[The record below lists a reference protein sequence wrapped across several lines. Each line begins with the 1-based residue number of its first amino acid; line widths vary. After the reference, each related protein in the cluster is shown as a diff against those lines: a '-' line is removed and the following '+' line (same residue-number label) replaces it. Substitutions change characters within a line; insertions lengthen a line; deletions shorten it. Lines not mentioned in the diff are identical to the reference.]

1 MGCKYSIIKCKKNR
15 EKELIEMLILHRN
28 KIIKSKITKDLK
40 ILGQINKNPE
50 NLDNSNKSFII
61 EKEPLRYKTD
71 FLNDTNN
78 ENNLMKYL
86 NELKKF
92 NIIEYE
98 KILLLYFNVLSCENK
113 TNLTG
118 NHKFISY
125 IDKFELLIDD
135 LYNNKDPNIIRNDIN
150 CGELIDR
157 YILFEKG
164 IIFNIHIDGKNLK
177 ILFNQNR
184 EEFNKI
190 LKSFLTEKINSKVT
204 LQNKEVYFQN
214 LTNTKF
220 INNNDDRTEFFYIYN
235 SIKECIKE
243 IKSKEIFTEEDNR
256 VFFIIFFAPIISSK
270 LDLLIK
276 PNNLNLF
283 YKYEVVDG
291 ILYVK
296 DKNSDN
302 IIFTL
307 NEGDK
312 IDKTK
317 LNKLLIKA
325 SNTNFISKK
334 EEERIIIKSLKLQ
347 YFQNYN
353 FYTKSKDVWD
363 FNIKLMKYIF
373 QSPTMKSLFSYVYPE
388 VYQNGKYIF
397 NNIKILEELA
407 NSFIFVPYK
416 LSNTYGFTLKDYLV
430 IFINGLPPR
439 ENNKIQILNGS
450 SSFQILA
457 LHEGAAHWTSAYCSY
472 TLKNNDFYQSV
483 CYEHFPLEQFKEEFE
498 RNNLIEANGGDI
510 LERIL
515 FSRSMDVTDI
525 REMLFILCRNSYNG
539 TYISFKQNFQK
550 ISKINLETVYNEVIK
565 DNCLKEYLDHLKIDL
580 EYLKEIKNK
589 TFEMKM
595 KRNGKFLRRSICF
608 KELLKTNHIFINEI
622 SCL

>member
-1 MGCKYSIIKCKKNR
+1 MGCKFSIKYKKNS

-28 KIIKSKITKDLK
+28 KIIKSKIIANLK
-40 ILGQINKNPE
+40 KLGQINKNPE
-50 NLDNSNKSFII
+50 NLDNSNINFII

-71 FLNDTNN
+71 FLRDTNN

-92 NIIEYE
+92 NTIEYE
-98 KILLLYFNVLSCENK
+98 KILLLYFNVLSCQNK

-184 EEFNKI
+184 DEFDKI
-190 LKSFLTEKINSKVT
+190 LESFLTEKINSKVT

-214 LTNTKF
+214 LTNYYITKF
-220 INNNDDRTEFFYIYN
+220 IDNNADRGEFIYIYN

-270 LDLLIK
+270 LDLLVK
-276 PNNLNLF
+276 PNNLNLL

-317 LNKLLIKA
+317 LNELLIKA

-334 EEERIIIKSLKLQ
+334 DEERIIIKSLKLQ

-353 FYTKSKDVWD
+353 FYTKNKVVWD

-373 QSPTMKSLFSYVYPE
+373 QSSTMKSLFSYVYPE
-388 VYQNGKYIF
+388 VYQNGNYIF
-397 NNIKILEELA
+397 NNKKILEELI
-407 NSFIFVPYK
+407 NSIIFVPYK
-416 LSNTYGFTLKDYLV
+416 LSNAYANTLKDYLV

-450 SSFQILA
+450 SSFQILCV
-457 LHEGAAHWTSAYCSY
+457 HEGAAHWTSAYCSY
-472 TLKNNDFYQSV
+472 TLKNNDFYESV
-483 CYEHFPLEQFKEEFE
+483 CYEHFPLEQFKTKFE
-498 RNNLIEANGGDI
+498 SNNLIDADGGDI

-515 FSRSMDVTDI
+515 FSRTMDVTDI
-525 REMLFILCRNSYNG
+525 REMLFILCRNSYNE
-539 TYISFKQNFQK
+539 TYIQFKQNFQK

-565 DNCLKEYLDHLKIDL
+565 DNYLKQYLDHLKIDL
-580 EYLKEIKNK
+580 EYLKGIKNK

-595 KRNGKFLRRSICF
+595 KRNGKFLKRSICF
-608 KELLKTNHIFINEI
+608 KEMLKTNHIYK
-622 SCL
+622 